1 MGLEQR
7 NELTPQPCPMIVI
20 LLTEINK
27 QSFQQAR
34 LPQADVEQVRQG
46 TKRST

>member
-1 MGLEQR
+1 
-7 NELTPQPCPMIVI
+7 MIVI

-27 QSFQQAR
+27 QSLQQTKQ
-34 LPQADVEQVRQG
+34 PQADIEQVRQG